1 MKDIYDD
8 HVDNWIKKVSASV
21 DNYKICPF
29 ASKARYTIEKGNKSE
44 LYSAIKQNIDN
55 IDLIVFIYE
64 EYIDVDSAKELE
76 VYANSHSEH
85 IVLLDHPEDPGFIDN
100 MYTGNGKYVIF
111 LIQNRAS
118 LLAARYTLF
127 KTNYYDKWSEEYYKK
142 IVINSEK

>member
-1 MKDIYDD
+1 MKDIYESHIDS
-8 HVDNWIKKVSASV
+8 WIKKLSLPV

-44 LYSAIKQNIDN
+44 LYAATKQNINN

-64 EYIDVDSAKELE
+64 EYIDVESAKELE
-76 VYANSHSEH
+76 VYANNHSEH
-85 IVLLDHPEDPGFIDN
+85 IVMLDHPQDPGFIDN

-118 LLAARYTLF
+118 LLAARYTLL
-127 KTNYYDKWSEEYYKK
+127 KTNYYDKWSEEYYER
-142 IVINSEK
+142 IVLNSEK